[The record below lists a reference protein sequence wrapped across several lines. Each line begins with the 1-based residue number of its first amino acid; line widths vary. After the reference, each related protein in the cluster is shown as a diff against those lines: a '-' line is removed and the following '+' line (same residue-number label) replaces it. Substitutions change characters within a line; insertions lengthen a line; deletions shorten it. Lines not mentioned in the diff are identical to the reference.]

1 MRWYVADGLNGVLV
15 LKPPSDPHKLLW
27 LITRTAAA
35 ATVLGLA
42 PLSYCWI
49 WNVSGLNGLQC
60 LCDIDTDPLS
70 PNNALSLHKAINTG
84 PGGWQCIAHSTV
96 WNSGGHLVSI
106 IQHSCSSQSFRLTF
120 RLKALQL
127 FNIFTSFWPRH
138 CDTGLIILEW
148 MKLLWPLQY
157 AVVGT
162 SPLVWSLQSSMC
174 SVGHQS
180 SSLATAVCSGGH
192 QSSSL
197 ANEDSAQA
205 ATTSLH
211 QSLHMS
217 LAFSLSLASL
227 VGI

>member
-27 LITRTAAA
+27 LITRTAA

-120 RLKALQL
+120 RLKD
-127 FNIFTSFWPRH
+127 TS
-138 CDTGLIILEW
+138 IIQYFHFFLTET
-148 MKLLWPLQY
+148 LWHWADY
-157 AVVGT
+157 TRMNETVMTT
-162 SPLVWSLQSSMC
+162 S
-174 SVGHQS
+174 
-180 SSLATAVCSGGH
+180 VCSGGH
-192 QSSSL
+192 KSSCL
-197 ANEDSAQA
+197 ATAVLNVQCWAPV
-205 ATTSLH
+205 L
-211 QSLHMS
+211 
-217 LAFSLSLASL
+217 
-227 VGI
+227 